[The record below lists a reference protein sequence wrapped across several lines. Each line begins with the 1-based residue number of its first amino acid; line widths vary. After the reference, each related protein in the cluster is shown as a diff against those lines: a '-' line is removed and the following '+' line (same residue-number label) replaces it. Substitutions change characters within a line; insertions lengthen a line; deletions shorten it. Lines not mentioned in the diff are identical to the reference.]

1 MDLNTDNKRNK
12 SNEIDV
18 IGIASKVLKEKKTL
32 GVFVSVFAIIGIIVA
47 LNTQKE
53 YTSTVVLAPE
63 ITNSSNLPESLGDIA
78 SMVGVDFSS
87 KGSSMD
93 AIYPEIYPEVFASSD
108 FIVNLFGVHVK
119 QENDL
124 TSKTY
129 YNHLIKDRHIPFWSY
144 PGIWIGKLFQK
155 KGTAQTKALDPFRL
169 TKEQNGVCGLIRSS
183 ISCTIDKKTN
193 VITISV
199 KDFDRQVA
207 AIMADTIQSRLQ
219 QYITMYRTKKAR
231 NDLAY
236 AEKLYHEAKSQYI
249 KSQELYASYSDA
261 NEDLILQSFKSK
273 QDELENEMQ
282 LRYNIYNQSVQQLQ
296 MAKAKIQE
304 STPAFTTIQG
314 ASVPIKASSRPRSMI
329 VVLYILLGIVFD
341 AFWIL
346 FLRNLV
352 MEKMI
357 KK

>member
-1 MDLNTDNKRNK
+1 
-12 SNEIDV
+12 
-18 IGIASKVLKEKKTL
+18 
-32 GVFVSVFAIIGIIVA
+32 
-47 LNTQKE
+47 
-53 YTSTVVLAPE
+53 
-63 ITNSSNLPESLGDIA
+63 
-78 SMVGVDFSS
+78 
-87 KGSSMD
+87 
-93 AIYPEIYPEVFASSD
+93 
-108 FIVNLFGVHVK
+108 
-119 QENDL
+119 
-124 TSKTY
+124 
-129 YNHLIKDRHIPFWSY
+129 
-144 PGIWIGKLFQK
+144 
-155 KGTAQTKALDPFRL
+155 
-169 TKEQNGVCGLIRSS
+169 
-183 ISCTIDKKTN
+183 
-193 VITISV
+193 
-199 KDFDRQVA
+199 
-207 AIMADTIQSRLQ
+207 
-219 QYITMYRTKKAR
+219 
-231 NDLAY
+231 
-236 AEKLYHEAKSQYI
+236 
-249 KSQELYASYSDA
+249 LYASYSDA